1 MSPTTIGFIGLIA
14 LLVFMMIGVHVSFCM
29 LLVGFV
35 GYGIIGGFNGAL
47 SNLAILPFDK
57 MTSYEYS
64 VMPLFVLMSTFIAM
78 GGIGADA
85 YLAARAWF
93 GQFKGGLAMAT
104 AVACGLFAACAGT
117 SMAGTL
123 VFGRVSHPEMKKLG
137 YEDRLACGVISAGG
151 TLGILIPPSMAFVL
165 IGILTNLSIGKLL
178 ISGIL
183 PGITVVIFYIITIII
198 WCRINPNI
206 APGTIKTSFKEKVG
220 SIPKVWAIALI
231 FILVMGGIYT
241 GVFTPTEA
249 AGIGAFGSLVLGV
262 ARGELKG
269 QHLFDSLVD
278 GAKMAAGMMMVLVG
292 AFLFN
297 SFMAVS
303 QLPVALGEW
312 MLSLHVS
319 KYVLLMIILVF
330 YIILGTA
337 LDSYAVLILTIP
349 IMYPA
354 IKQLGWD
361 PIWFSV
367 LMVRLIEVGNI
378 SPPFG
383 INLFAMGIVVD
394 VPQSTIMRGVI
405 PFIISDFF
413 NLILLSTFPII
424 ATFLPSIMFKF

>member
-1 MSPTTIGFIGLIA
+1 MSPTEIGFIGLVA
-14 LLVFMMIGVHVSFCM
+14 LLVLMMIGVHVSFCM

-35 GYGIIGGFNGAL
+35 GYGIIGGFNGAF

-64 VMPLFVLMSTFIAM
+64 VMPLFVLM
-78 GGIGADA
+78 
-85 YLAARAWF
+85 
-93 GQFKGGLAMAT
+93 
-104 AVACGLFAACAGT
+104 FAACAGT

-183 PGITVVIFYIITIII
+183 PGLSVVIFYIVTIII
-198 WCRINPNI
+198 WCRINPSI
-206 APGTIKTSFKEKVG
+206 APGTLKTSVKEKVG
-220 SIPKVWAIALI
+220 SIGKVWAIALI
-231 FILVMGGIYT
+231 FLLVMGGIYA

-249 AGIGAFGSLVLGV
+249 AGIGAFGSLVLGI

-269 QHLFDSLVD
+269 KHLFDSLVD
-278 GAKMAAGMMMVLVG
+278 GSKMAAAMMMVLVG

-303 QLPVALGEW
+303 QLPTAVGQW
-312 MLSLHVS
+312 MLSLHLPQAGLL
-319 KYVLLMIILVF
+319 VLILVM
-330 YIILGTA
+330 YVILGTA

-354 IKQLGWD
+354 ISQLGWN

-367 LMVRLIEVGNI
+367 LMVRLIEIGNI

-405 PFIISDFF
+405 PFLIADCF
-413 NLILLSTFPII
+413 NLALLSAFPII